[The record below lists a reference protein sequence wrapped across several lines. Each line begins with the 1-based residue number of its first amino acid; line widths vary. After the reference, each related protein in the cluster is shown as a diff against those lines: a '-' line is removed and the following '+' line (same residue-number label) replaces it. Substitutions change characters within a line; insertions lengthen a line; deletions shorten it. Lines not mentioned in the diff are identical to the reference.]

1 MTSLRCCILFA
12 PTEPSKHADARVSAI
27 PLIRDRFHALSVV
40 GDHAS
45 DTNLIS
51 AAGNQW
57 AKRAEYLL
65 LANFGK
71 ISVQRLMVSGVLVY
85 LKDSPY

>member
-1 MTSLRCCILFA
+1 MMSRFYVLTQNEKA
-12 PTEPSKHADARVSAI
+12 PDAV
-27 PLIRDRFHALSVV
+27 LL
-40 GDHAS
+40 
-45 DTNLIS
+45 S

-71 ISVQRLMVSGVLVY
+71 ITVQRLMVINFQPC
-85 LKDSPY
+85 DSSTVSN